1 MIYNI
6 ICDIMDKNK
15 LRKLKKELEL
25 LRSRKTN
32 IRPREMIN
40 FAKKLGR
47 VKSNRGKEPNYINQI
62 FPLLRPISIPNH
74 PGSLYKFTAGN
85 ILDSLEEDI
94 FTHEEELRKQN
105 D

>member
-1 MIYNI
+1 
-6 ICDIMDKNK
+6 MDEKK
-15 LRKLKKELEL
+15 LRKLKRELEL
-25 LRSRKTN
+25 LRLRKAN
-32 IRPREMIN
+32 IRPIEMIN

-47 VKSNRGKEPNYINQI
+47 VESNRGKEPNYINPI
-62 FPLLRPISIPNH
+62 FALLRPISIPNH
-74 PGSLYKFTAGN
+74 PGSMYKFTAGN